1 MPLYSQLNRTLVS
14 EGSKEAEQLRKDVE
28 CALERAMDAADVLPM
43 LHRLS
48 RTAAAGSEESIYAH
62 RQLAELLVEKDPW
75 RAALHARSVLASR
88 PEDDKAWAVLALTQ
102 TLLNHFKYAAEA
114 YRRALKC
121 APKNPWYAHNLGHLL
136 DVALGRPEEALQW
149 LRAAYARKPKHIE
162 IVASYVHALARS
174 GQLTEAKRILSVA
187 MKSEGSTELAAL
199 YRWVSKE
206 SASRDEELAEGRGAR
221 RLAGDS
227 PRRGR
232 SRVSPIELED
242 SLLRGMENLPF
253 DDERRAHA
261 MDLADD
267 ALEEPIVRRKNDQ
280 AADALA
286 AAIAYAIVFVDRLPL
301 TQAEVAASFRV
312 PTRTLR
318 ARFNELRTRLG
329 ILPADARYKHEQA

>member
-1 MPLYSQLNRTLVS
+1 MS

-28 CALERAMDAADVLPM
+28 FALGRAADAADLLPM

-48 RTAAAGSEESIYAH
+48 RTANPGSEENVFAH

-75 RAALHARSVLASR
+75 RAALHARTVLSVH
-88 PEDDKAWAVLALTQ
+88 PEDDKAWAVLALSQ

-114 YRRALKC
+114 YRNALKC
-121 APKNPWYAHNLGHLL
+121 TPKNPWYAHNLGHLL

-149 LRAAYARKPKHIE
+149 LRSAYTRKPKHAE

-187 MKSEGSTELAAL
+187 MKNEGSKELAAL

-206 SASRDEELAEGRGAR
+206 SASRDAELAEGRGTR
-221 RLAGDS
+221 RLTGDS

-242 SLLRGMENLPF
+242 SLLRGMANLPF

-267 ALEEPIVRRKNDQ
+267 VLEESIVRRKNDH
-280 AADALA
+280 AADVLA
-286 AAIAYAIVFVDRLPL
+286 AAIAYTIVFVDRLPL

-312 PTRTLR
+312 PTRALR
-318 ARFNELRTRLG
+318 ARFSELRSRLG
-329 ILPADARYKHEQA
+329 ILPGDARYKHEPS